1 MSPFPLYD
9 TFERKTLSIL
19 QKYEENNVG
28 VKVFHGVEYSYVI
41 FDLKKNIFTRMFKKK
56 VLKFFS
62 SKVLKRLFGSQIIL
76 QLECV
81 FDLQK
86 IFFGIIKFSK

>member
-28 VKVFHGVEYSYVI
+28 VKVFHGVEYFYII
-41 FDLKKNIFTRMFKKK
+41 FDLKKKYFYEDVQENF
-56 VLKFFS
+56 LKFFF
-62 SKVLKRLFGSQIIL
+62 LARY
-76 QLECV
+76 
-81 FDLQK
+81 
-86 IFFGIIKFSK
+86 